1 KITFKRHKPS
11 LSSSLSKANEFTLFT
26 PTAIV
31 QSSITS
37 NTTVSLTDP
46 NSEDNAEGNVCSQD
60 NIGNLLVTNETK
72 KPRLNLLSVPS
83 ISRIQQLLQKQQ
95 KLMQQQKALSRQNI
109 LSWKSVHVL
118 QKMRHCNTKFKR
130 ETTSLPATPF
140 TLPTT
145 TAEIPMP
152 PNWHDNYE
160 DAIMSIDTFQ
170 KYDVESSTQHFQT
183 LESMLHPLQVK
194 SVSQIVNPDLW
205 KRFINTRKEMLRSK
219 SSDPNILTQLDLDE
233 RDVLRYTN
241 LALSQAKDSSS
252 LPPYSDNMALLFHCT
267 KNKSN
272 LNSILSQGLDERLS
286 NVFGGRL
293 GKGIYFAD

>member
-170 KYDVESSTQHFQT
+170 KYDVEPSTQHFQT
-183 LESMLHPLQVK
+183 LEK
-194 SVSQIVNPDLW
+194 
-205 KRFINTRKEMLRSK
+205 MLRSK